1 MYKLYLKKCG
11 GGGHS
16 TVAGAQLENSTIE
29 EAKEKLKNAINEYF
43 EQNIE

>member
-1 MYKLYLKKCG
+1 MKNFG

-16 TVAGAQLENSTIE
+16 TVAGVQIEGVTIA
-29 EAKEKLKNAINEYF
+29 EAKDKLKNAINEYF

>member
-1 MYKLYLKKCG
+1 LKNFG

-16 TVAGAQLENSTIE
+16 TVAGAQLQGIE
-29 EAKEKLKNAINEYF
+29 IKEAREKLKIVIDEYF

>member
-16 TVAGAQLENSTIE
+16 TVAGAQLEKVSIQ
-29 EAKEKLKNAINEYF
+29 EAKEILKKSIDEYF

>member
-1 MYKLYLKKCG
+1 LKNFG

-16 TVAGAQLENSTIE
+16 TVAGVQIEGITIE
-29 EAKEKLKNAINEYF
+29 EAREKLKNAINEYF